1 MIFYIA
7 RRLLAAIPTL
17 WAVLTLV
24 FVLVRIVP
32 GDPAIAILGDR
43 ATPDAVAA
51 LQAKLGV
58 DRPIWEQYVV
68 FLAQSARGDFGISM
82 STNRPILADIGAV
95 IPHTLDLTL
104 AAMLIGIVVGIPAGV
119 YAALHRNR
127 WIDVAARLL
136 SLIGL
141 SFPVFV
147 SGIFLL
153 LAFAL
158 HWRIFPVIGNANLAD
173 PADRLLKLVL
183 PSLTLGLVMAA
194 YITRVTR
201 SSMLSVLDED
211 YMRTAR
217 AKGVP
222 WKRVVWRHGLRN
234 AGLPVVTVVG
244 LYIGILIGNS
254 VLTEIVFN
262 RPGLGKIIVGALNQ
276 RDYTML
282 QGLMVIYCFLIVVV
296 NLLTDLT
303 YGLIDPRVKQGA

>member
-1 MIFYIA
+1 MTLYIL

-17 WAVLTLV
+17 LAVLTLV
-24 FVLVRIVP
+24 FVIVRIVP
-32 GDPAIAILGDR
+32 GDPAVAILGDR
-43 ATPDAVAA
+43 ATPAAVTA
-51 LQAKLGV
+51 LREKLGL
-58 DRPIWEQYVV
+58 DKPIWEQYGS
-68 FLAQSARGDFGISM
+68 FLRQSLSGDFGASM
-82 STNRPILADIGAV
+82 VTNRPILADVGAV
-95 IPHTLDLTL
+95 LPHTIDLTI
-104 AAMLIGIVVGIPAGV
+104 AAMLIGTLIGVPAGV
-119 YAALHRNR
+119 SAALHRNR
-127 WIDVAARLL
+127 AIDVAARLL
-136 SLIGL
+136 SLLGL

-173 PADRLLKLVL
+173 PVDRLTKLVL
-183 PSLTLGLVMAA
+183 PATTLGLVMAA

-201 SSMLSVLDED
+201 SAMLQVLSED

-222 WKRVVWRHGLRN
+222 WRRVVWRHGLRN

-244 LYIGILIGNS
+244 LYVGILIGNS

-276 RDYTML
+276 RDYTTL

-296 NLLTDLT
+296 NLLTDLA
-303 YGLIDPRVKQGA
+303 YGVIDPRVKQA

>member
-1 MIFYIA
+1 VIFYVI

-43 ATPDAVAA
+43 ATPAAVAA
-51 LQAKLGV
+51 LQARLGL
-58 DRPIWEQYVV
+58 DKPIWEQYLA
-68 FLAQSARGDFGISM
+68 FMAQSARGDFGVSM
-82 STNRPILADIGAV
+82 VTNRPILTDVGAV
-95 IPHTLDLTL
+95 IPHTIDLTL
-104 AAMLIGIVVGIPAGV
+104 SSMLIGVAIGVPAGV

-127 WIDVAARLL
+127 PLDLAARML
-136 SLIGL
+136 SLVGL

-147 SGIFLL
+147 SGIFML

-158 HWRIFPVIGNANLAD
+158 HWHIFPVIGNANLAD
-173 PADRLLKLVL
+173 PADRFMKLVL
-183 PSLTLGLVMAA
+183 PAVTLGIVMAA

-201 SSMLSVLDED
+201 SAMLGVLSED

-222 WKRVVWRHGLRN
+222 WGRVVWRHGLRN

-244 LYIGILIGNS
+244 LYVGILLGNS

-296 NLLTDLT
+296 NLITDLT
-303 YGLIDPRVKQGA
+303 YGLIDPRVKQA

>member
-1 MIFYIA
+1 VIFHIV

-17 WAVLTLV
+17 LAVLTLV

-43 ATPDAVAA
+43 ATPQAVAA
-51 LQAKLGV
+51 LQARLGLDKPV
-58 DRPIWEQYVV
+58 WEQYVE
-68 FLAQSARGDFGISM
+68 FLGRTLRGDFGSSM
-82 STNRPILADIGAV
+82 VTNRPILADVGAV
-95 IPHTLDLTL
+95 LPHTIDLTV
-104 AAMLIGIVVGIPAGV
+104 AAMIIGIAIGVPAGV
-119 YAALHRNR
+119 AAALHRNR
-127 WIDVAARLL
+127 WIDVLARML
-136 SLIGL
+136 SLVGL

-147 SGIFLL
+147 SGVFLL

-158 HWRIFPVIGNANLAD
+158 HWRIFPVIGNADLSN

-183 PSLTLGLVMAA
+183 PASTLGLVMAA

-201 SSMLSVLDED
+201 SAMLQVLGED

-222 WKRVVWRHGLRN
+222 WRRVVWRHGLRN

-244 LYIGILIGNS
+244 LYVGILMGNS

-296 NLLTDLT
+296 NLLTDLA
-303 YGLIDPRVKQGA
+303 YGFIDPRVKQA

>member
-1 MIFYIA
+1 VIFYII
-7 RRLLAAIPTL
+7 RRLLVAVPTL
-17 WAVLTLV
+17 LAVLTLV
-24 FVLVRIVP
+24 FVIVRIVP

-43 ATPDAVAA
+43 ATPAAVAA
-51 LQAKLGV
+51 LDARLGL
-58 DRPIWEQYVV
+58 DKPIWQQYVT
-68 FLAQSARGDFGISM
+68 FIGRSLSGDFGSSM
-82 STNRPILADIGAV
+82 ITNRPILADVGAV
-95 IPHTLDLTL
+95 LPHTIDLTV
-104 AAMLIGIVVGIPAGV
+104 ASMIIGTLLGVPAGV
-119 YAALHRNR
+119 FAALHRNR
-127 WIDVAARLL
+127 PIDLAARLL

-147 SGIFLL
+147 SGIFML

-158 HWRIFPVIGNANLAD
+158 HWRIFPVIGNANLND
-173 PADRLLKLVL
+173 PIDRLNKLAL
-183 PSLTLGLVMAA
+183 PAITLGVVMAA

-201 SSMLSVLDED
+201 SAMLQVLDED

-222 WKRVVWRHGLRN
+222 RRRVVWRHGLRN

-244 LYIGILIGNS
+244 LYVGILIGNS

-296 NLLTDLT
+296 NLITDLT
-303 YGLIDPRVKQGA
+303 YGIIDPRVKQA

>member
-1 MIFYIA
+1 MIAYVL
-7 RRLLAAIPTL
+7 RRLLAAVPTL
-17 WAVLTLV
+17 LAVLTLV
-24 FVLVRIVP
+24 FLLVRVVP

-51 LQAKLGV
+51 LRTTLGL
-58 DRPIWEQYVV
+58 DRPLLVQYVE
-68 FLAQSARGDFGISM
+68 FLGNSLTGDFGRSM
-82 STNRPILADIGAV
+82 VTGRPILADVAGV
-95 IPHTLDLTL
+95 LPHTLDLTL
-104 AAMLIGIVVGIPAGV
+104 AAMVVGIAVGVPAGL
-119 YAALHRNR
+119 AAARHRNR

-136 SLIGL
+136 SLVGL

-173 PADRLLKLVL
+173 PADRLLKLAL
-183 PSLTLGLVMAA
+183 PAITLGLVMAA

-201 SSMLSVLDED
+201 SAMLQVLGED

-222 WKRVVWRHGLRN
+222 ARAVIWQHGLRN
-234 AGLPVVTVVG
+234 AAMPVVTVVG
-244 LYIGILIGNS
+244 LYVGILIGNS

-262 RPGLGKIIVGALNQ
+262 RPGLGKVIVGALNQ

-282 QGLMVIYCFLIVVV
+282 QGLMVIYCFLIVLV
-296 NLLTDLT
+296 NLATDLA
-303 YGLIDPRVKQGA
+303 YGFIDPRVQRA

>member
-1 MIFYIA
+1 MIVTVI

-17 WAVLTLV
+17 LAVLTLV
-24 FVLVRIVP
+24 FVIVRIVP
-32 GDPAIAILGDR
+32 GDPAVAILGDR
-43 ATPDAVAA
+43 ATPAAVAA
-51 LQAKLGV
+51 LQVKLGL
-58 DRPIWEQYVV
+58 DKPIWEQYVS
-68 FLAQSARGDFGISM
+68 FLRQSLSGDFGSSM
-82 STNRPILADIGAV
+82 VTNRPILADVAAV
-95 IPHTLDLTL
+95 LPHTIDLTV
-104 AAMLIGIVVGIPAGV
+104 AAILIGTLIGIPAGV
-119 YAALHRNR
+119 SAALHRNR
-127 WIDVAARLL
+127 AIDVAARLL

-173 PADRLLKLVL
+173 PLDRLSKLVL
-183 PSLTLGLVMAA
+183 PATTLGLVMAA

-201 SSMLSVLDED
+201 SAMLQVLSED

-222 WKRVVWRHGLRN
+222 WRRVVWRHGLRN

-244 LYIGILIGNS
+244 LYVGILIGNS

-276 RDYTML
+276 RDYTTL

-296 NLLTDLT
+296 NLLTDLA
-303 YGLIDPRVKQGA
+303 YGVLDPRVKAN

>member
-1 MIFYIA
+1 MIFYVI
-7 RRLLAAIPTL
+7 RRLLAAVPTL
-17 WAVLTLV
+17 LAVLTLV

-43 ATPDAVAA
+43 ATPVAVAA
-51 LQAKLGV
+51 LRAKLGV
-58 DRPIWEQYVV
+58 DQPIWSQYVD
-68 FLAQSARGDFGISM
+68 FLGKSLTGDFGRSM
-82 STNRPILADIGAV
+82 VTDRPILADVAAV
-95 IPHTLDLTL
+95 LPHTIDLTL
-104 AAMLIGIVVGIPAGV
+104 AAMVIGVALGIPLGV
-119 YAALHRNR
+119 MAALYRNR
-127 WIDVAARLL
+127 AADIAARML
-136 SLIGL
+136 SLLGL

-147 SGIFLL
+147 SGIFML

-173 PADRLLKLVL
+173 PLDRLTKLVL
-183 PSLTLGLVMAA
+183 PALTLGIVMAA

-201 SSMLSVLDED
+201 SAMLQVLGED

-222 WKRVVWRHGLRN
+222 WRRAVWRHGLRN

-244 LYIGILIGNS
+244 LYFGILIGNS
-254 VLTEIVFN
+254 VLTEIVFS

-303 YGLIDPRVKQGA
+303 YGLIDPRVKQA

>member
-1 MIFYIA
+1 MIVTVI

-17 WAVLTLV
+17 LAVLTLV
-24 FVLVRIVP
+24 LVIVRIVP
-32 GDPAIAILGDR
+32 GDPAVAILGDR
-43 ATPDAVAA
+43 ATPAAVAA
-51 LQAKLGV
+51 LQVKLGL
-58 DRPIWEQYVV
+58 DKPIWEQYVS
-68 FLAQSARGDFGISM
+68 FLRQSLSGDFGSSM
-82 STNRPILADIGAV
+82 VTNRPILADVAAV
-95 IPHTLDLTL
+95 LPHTIDLTV
-104 AAMLIGIVVGIPAGV
+104 AAMLIGTLIGIPAGV
-119 YAALHRNR
+119 SAALHRNR
-127 WIDVAARLL
+127 AIDVAVRLL

-153 LAFAL
+153 LVFAL

-173 PADRLLKLVL
+173 PLDRLTKLVL
-183 PSLTLGLVMAA
+183 PATTLGLVMAA

-201 SSMLSVLDED
+201 SAMLQVLSED

-222 WKRVVWRHGLRN
+222 WRRVVWRHGLRN

-244 LYIGILIGNS
+244 LYVGILIGNS

-276 RDYTML
+276 RDYTTL

-296 NLLTDLT
+296 NLLTDLA
-303 YGLIDPRVKQGA
+303 YGVIDPRVKQT